1 MKEFLKRP
9 SVWGTILSI
18 AVIAITAFAYFYPD
32 AQQGRTLLQHDIQQ
46 GAAIGQVNR
55 QSRIMQKHDER
66 GVAKNEITE
75 ATAEPTEVKTEDED
89 HDKI

>member
-1 MKEFLKRP
+1 
-9 SVWGTILSI
+9 
-18 AVIAITAFAYFYPD
+18 
-32 AQQGRTLLQHDIQQ
+32 
-46 GAAIGQVNR
+46 
-55 QSRIMQKHDER
+55 MQKHDER

>member
-1 MKEFLKRP
+1 MIITGISFI
-9 SVWGTILSI
+9 VFGAFTII
-18 AVIAITAFAYFYPD
+18 E
-32 AQQGRTLLQHDIQQ
+32 